1 MAMPVKERMDAAKVA
16 ELLDEVVDARQGI
29 QRSAGPFFL
38 NETKRGVTHENT
50 CS

>member
-29 QRSAGPFFL
+29 QRSAGPFFF
-38 NETKRGVTHENT
+38 
-50 CS
+50 